1 MSKYQSLSS
10 PPPEEPATTY
20 DDLTK
25 ALAEARGR
33 ISSLQ
38 DQLAPPPECED
49 RRYFIRY
56 GGTDDFAKR
65 DYPLITEPMEAG
77 KGPVFDLLD
86 FISSSEQE
94 LQDGGLD
101 VAKAGA
107 ELRGKLDEA
116 LAFISIYEDR
126 VTRLTAVVAE
136 LENGE
141 ADEYPLTSS
150 SASSSRSMPSSS
162 GSDNREAIDYYFA
175 REPGKPVAKPELLI
189 QGIKA
194 QVKSIQAECKSPEA
208 LRASL
213 EGDEEAMNRLEQDEA
228 ELQEKFNMVA
238 CDLDSADGGALGE
251 VNDMLSFM
259 QDLIKENRP
268 SSDIMMIADN
278 ATVQMFYFVN
288 EFAEYKK
295 MVSRITDSSPS
306 V

>member
-1 MSKYQSLSS
+1 MARYQGFASASSEVPLSS
-10 PPPEEPATTY
+10 S

-49 RRYFIRY
+49 QRYFIRY
-56 GGTDDFAKR
+56 GGTYDFTKR
-65 DYPLITEPMEAG
+65 DYPLITKPMEAG
-77 KGPVFDLLD
+77 DGPVFELLD

-94 LQDGGLD
+94 LEGGGVD
-101 VAKAGA
+101 VAATAA
-107 ELRGKLDEA
+107 ELKVKLDES
-116 LAFISIYEDR
+116 LAFISSYEES
-126 VTRLTAVVAE
+126 VTRLSAFVAE
-136 LENGE
+136 IENGE
-141 ADEYPLTSS
+141 VDEYPLTSP
-150 SASSSRSMPSSS
+150 SASSSQSSSS
-162 GSDNREAIDYYFA
+162 GSGKREAIDYYFS
-175 REPGKPVAKPELLI
+175 RETGKPVEKPELLI
-189 QGIKA
+189 EGIKA
-194 QVKSIQAECKSPEA
+194 QVESIQEECKSPEA

-213 EGDEEAMNRLEQDEA
+213 EGDEEALNRLEQDTE

-238 CDLDSADGGALGE
+238 CELDSADGGYLGA
-251 VNDMLSFM
+251 VNDTLSLM
-259 QDLIKENRP
+259 QDLIKDDWD
-268 SSDIMMIADN
+268 SAAIMMMADQ